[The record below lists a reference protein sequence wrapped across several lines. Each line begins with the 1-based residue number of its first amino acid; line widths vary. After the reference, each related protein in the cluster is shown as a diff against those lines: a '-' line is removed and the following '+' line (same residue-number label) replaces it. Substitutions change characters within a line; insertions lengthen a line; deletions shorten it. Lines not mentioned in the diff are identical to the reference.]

1 MAAYRLGIDVGGT
14 FTDVVILSEG
24 EGQVRH
30 TKVIT
35 NRSDPASSVLEGVS
49 RALREF
55 AVDPEEVAAI
65 LHGTTIATNALIE
78 RRGARTALLTS
89 RGMRDVLEIGRQ
101 IRPSLFDWFADK
113 PEPLVPRSL
122 RFELNERVNAKGEL
136 LDSPSEDE
144 IRAIVDRLRAEGIES
159 VAICFLFSFLRPEHE
174 ETVAA
179 VVRREMPGLPISLS
193 SQVLPEYREY
203 ERASTT
209 VANAYLTPILSR
221 YAGRL
226 GASLG
231 EMGLSAKLH
240 LLQSNGGVAPLESA
254 RERAITTALSG
265 PAGGVTGASHLS
277 SSLGIRDVISM
288 DMGGTSCDVCLIRD
302 GLPSWTSEAP
312 VAGLPVRVPMIAVEA
327 IGAGGG
333 SVIWVDSGGALRVGP
348 HSAGSDPG
356 PAAYGRGGQVPT
368 LTDAHAVLG
377 TVLPDYFP
385 QKGIH
390 LDTAASE
397 EALKTVAGPL
407 GMSVE
412 DTAVGAIRI
421 INHHIAQA
429 VRGIS
434 VARGHDPRDF
444 VLLGF
449 GGAGPMHVCFVA
461 EELGI
466 GRIVLPFAA
475 GVFSAL
481 GAALA
486 DFRYD
491 YVRTLPARMKALEM
505 PEVVAAHESMEAS
518 ARERLAGLPVTAV
531 RIDRSVDLRYVGQ
544 SFEITV
550 PVDAGRYDKEEMLA
564 RFHRLHDESYGY
576 SDANEPVELVNV
588 RLTAFGE
595 TSKPPALAEAASG
608 AVSEPALG
616 RRTVPSFNGGDSAE
630 FTLYDRTRFRP
641 GTRISGPAIV
651 TDPNSTAIILPG
663 WRGEVDAQGSI
674 QLERWG

>member
-1 MAAYRLGIDVGGT
+1 MATFRLGIDVGGT
-14 FTDVVILSEG
+14 FTDVLLLSEDTG
-24 EGQVRH
+24 EVRH

-35 NRSDPASSVLEGVS
+35 SRADPAASVLDGVS

-55 AVDPEEVAAI
+55 DVDPGEVTAI

-113 PEPLVPRSL
+113 PEPLVPREW
-122 RFELNERVNAKGEL
+122 RFELNERVNAKAEL
-136 LDSPSEDE
+136 LASPSEEE
-144 IRAIVDRLRAEGIES
+144 IQAILDRLRSEGIES
-159 VAICFLFSFLRPEHE
+159 LAVCFLFSFLRPDHE
-174 ETVAA
+174 ERVAA
-179 VVRREMPGLPISLS
+179 VVRREIPELAISLS

-203 ERASTT
+203 ERSSTT

-221 YAGRL
+221 YAERL
-226 GASLG
+226 GVALG

-277 SSLGIRDVISM
+277 ASLGIRDVISM

-333 SVIWVDSGGALRVGP
+333 SIIWVDSGGVLRVGP

-356 PAAYGRGGQVPT
+356 PACYGRGGQLPA

-390 LDTAASE
+390 LDMAAAE
-397 EALKTVAGPL
+397 QAMRGVADPL
-407 GMSVE
+407 GLSVE

-444 VLLGF
+444 VLLAF
-449 GGAGPMHVCFVA
+449 GGAGPMHACFVA
-461 EELGI
+461 DELGMR
-466 GRIVLPFAA
+466 RIVLPFAA

-491 YVRTLPARMKALEM
+491 YVRTLPKRMKALEVD
-505 PEVVAAHESMEAS
+505 EVRAAHREMEAS
-518 ARERLAGLPVTAV
+518 ARERLIGLPVMAV

-550 PVDAGRYDKEEMLA
+550 PIDGDRYDKEEMLE
-564 RFHRLHDESYGY
+564 RFHRLHDESYGF
-576 SDANEPVELVNV
+576 SDLNEPVELVNV

-595 TSKPPALAEAASG
+595 TAKPPAASR
-608 AVSEPALG
+608 AMSDDASESVLG
-616 RRTVPSFNGGDSAE
+616 RRSIPSFEGGQPME
-630 FTLYDRTRFRP
+630 FTLHDRTRFRP
-641 GTRISGPAIV
+641 GARILGPAIV

-674 QLERWG
+674 QMER